1 MNNDLITLSNNIEKL
16 NQDNFFILILFSN
29 ILISINIINNF
40 INNIL
45 NKFSK
50 IVIIIFNLINFKF
63 INF

>member
-1 MNNDLITLSNNIEKL
+1 MNNDLITLITYIEKL
-16 NQDNFFILILFSN
+16 NQDNFFFLILFSD

-40 INNIL
+40 INIL

-50 IVIIIFNLINFKF
+50 IVLIIFNLIKF

>member
-16 NQDNFFILILFSN
+16 NQDNFFILILFSD

-40 INNIL
+40 INIL

-50 IVIIIFNLINFKF
+50 IVIIIFNLIKF